1 MIPQSH
7 IRNFS
12 IIAHIDHGKST
23 LADRFL
29 ELTGTVEKRKM
40 REQVLDMMDLE
51 RERGITIK
59 LQPARMEY
67 TYKGEQYLL
76 NLIDT
81 PGHVDFA
88 YEVSRSLAAVEGTIL
103 LVDASQG
110 AQAQTLANL
119 NLARGQNLIIIPVV
133 NKIDLGHAK
142 VDEAIKEISQ
152 LTEVGEEDVIKI
164 SAKSG
169 LNVERVLEEVIK
181 KIPAPT
187 GEFEKPLRA
196 LIFDSSYDTYKGVIA
211 YIRIVDGEIKRGDK
225 VEMFASGVQTEVI
238 EVGVFRPMLVKIE
251 TLRAGE
257 TGYVATGLKE
267 IGQCRVGD
275 TITVGAER
283 RKKVKVLPLPGYKE
297 PSPLIFASFYPV
309 DANDYDLLKDGLAKL
324 NLSDASLVYEIES
337 CEGLGRG
344 FRCGFLG
351 MLHLE
356 IVSERLKREY
366 DLDLVTTSPSVSY
379 RILDDSQRGYQV
391 ISSASDFPDASRF
404 AETQEPWINLEI
416 ITPVNYLGQTMKIL
430 ENLRG
435 IYGETQYLS
444 SERVLI
450 KYEAPLGEIIID
462 FYDKLKN
469 VTAGY
474 ASMSY
479 ELSDY
484 RPADLTRLDILIAG
498 EKAEAFSRIVPRA
511 KADQEGRALVKKLKE
526 VIPSQLFT
534 IALQAAIGGKV
545 IARETISALRKDVT
559 GYLYGGDY
567 SRKRKLL
574 EKQKKGKKKMM
585 QSGRVNIPSDV
596 FLKVLK
602 K

>member
-67 TYKGEQYLL
+67 TYKGERYLL

-275 TITVGAER
+275 TIISPKRGQSPFKMGTVP
-283 RKKVKVLPLPGYKE
+283 VILPLPGYKE

-324 NLSDASLVYEIES
+324 NLSDASLVYELES

-404 AETQEPWINLEI
+404 AET
-416 ITPVNYLGQTMKIL
+416 
-430 ENLRG
+430 
-435 IYGETQYLS
+435 
-444 SERVLI
+444 
-450 KYEAPLGEIIID
+450 
-462 FYDKLKN
+462 
-469 VTAGY
+469 
-474 ASMSY
+474 
-479 ELSDY
+479 
-484 RPADLTRLDILIAG
+484 
-498 EKAEAFSRIVPRA
+498 
-511 KADQEGRALVKKLKE
+511 
-526 VIPSQLFT
+526 
-534 IALQAAIGGKV
+534 
-545 IARETISALRKDVT
+545 
-559 GYLYGGDY
+559 
-567 SRKRKLL
+567 
-574 EKQKKGKKKMM
+574 
-585 QSGRVNIPSDV
+585 
-596 FLKVLK
+596 
-602 K
+602 

>member
-1 MIPQSH
+1 
-7 IRNFS
+7 
-12 IIAHIDHGKST
+12 
-23 LADRFL
+23 
-29 ELTGTVEKRKM
+29 
-40 REQVLDMMDLE
+40 
-51 RERGITIK
+51 
-59 LQPARMEY
+59 
-67 TYKGEQYLL
+67 
-76 NLIDT
+76 
-81 PGHVDFA
+81 
-88 YEVSRSLAAVEGTIL
+88 
-103 LVDASQG
+103 
-110 AQAQTLANL
+110 
-119 NLARGQNLIIIPVV
+119 
-133 NKIDLGHAK
+133 
-142 VDEAIKEISQ
+142 
-152 LTEVGEEDVIKI
+152 
-164 SAKSG
+164 
-169 LNVERVLEEVIK
+169 
-181 KIPAPT
+181 
-187 GEFEKPLRA
+187 
-196 LIFDSSYDTYKGVIA
+196 
-211 YIRIVDGEIKRGDK
+211 
-225 VEMFASGVQTEVI
+225 
-238 EVGVFRPMLVKIE
+238 
-251 TLRAGE
+251 
-257 TGYVATGLKE
+257 
-267 IGQCRVGD
+267 
-275 TITVGAER
+275 
-283 RKKVKVLPLPGYKE
+283 
-297 PSPLIFASFYPV
+297 
-309 DANDYDLLKDGLAKL
+309 
-324 NLSDASLVYEIES
+324 
-337 CEGLGRG
+337 
-344 FRCGFLG
+344 
-351 MLHLE
+351 
-356 IVSERLKREY
+356 
-366 DLDLVTTSPSVSY
+366 
-379 RILDDSQRGYQV
+379 
-391 ISSASDFPDASRF
+391 
-404 AETQEPWINLEI
+404 
-416 ITPVNYLGQTMKIL
+416 MKIL

>member
-1 MIPQSH
+1 MSMLQKN

-29 ELTGTVEKRKM
+29 ELTGTIEKRKM
-40 REQVLDMMDLE
+40 KEQVLDMMDLE

-59 LQPARMEY
+59 LQPARMNY
-67 TYKGEQYLL
+67 TRNDEEYLL

-81 PGHVDFA
+81 PGHVDFT
-88 YEVSRSLAAVEGTIL
+88 YEVSRSLAAVEGAIL

-119 NLARGQNLIIIPVV
+119 NLAKEQGLTIIPVA
-133 NKIDLGHAK
+133 NKIDLEHAK
-142 VDEAIKEISQ
+142 VDEAVKEISQ
-152 LTEVGEEDVIKI
+152 LAGVSEEEVIKI
-164 SAKSG
+164 SAKNG
-169 LNVERVLEEVIK
+169 LNIEQVLEKVIQ
-181 KIPAPT
+181 KISAPS
-187 GEFEKPLRA
+187 GEFKKPLRA
-196 LIFDSSYDTYKGVIA
+196 LIFDSLYDTYRGVIA
-211 YIRIVDGEIKRGDK
+211 YVRIVDGEIKRGDK
-225 VEMFASGVQTEVI
+225 VEMMASGAQTEVI
-238 EVGVFRPMLVKIE
+238 EVGVFKPMQVKVDS
-251 TLRAGE
+251 LKAGE
-257 TGYVATGLKE
+257 IGYIATGLKG

-275 TITVGAER
+275 TITIGQEQRGKIEVHS
-283 RKKVKVLPLPGYKE
+283 LPGYKE
-297 PSPLIFASFYPV
+297 PKPLIFASFYPV
-309 DANDYDLLKDGLAKL
+309 DANDYDILKDSLAKL
-324 NLSDASLVYEIES
+324 NLSDASLSYEMES
-337 CEGLGRG
+337 CDGLGRG

-356 IVSERLKREY
+356 IISERLKREY

-379 RILDDSQRGYQV
+379 QILTQEKKYTT
-391 ISSASDFPDASRF
+391 ISSPSDWP
-404 AETQEPWINLEI
+404 ETNRIMGTKEPWASLEI
-416 ITPVNYLGQTMKIL
+416 ITPVTYMGQAMKIL

-435 IYGETQYLS
+435 VYGETQYLS

-450 KYEAPLGEIIID
+450 KYEAPLNEIIID

-469 VTAGY
+469 ATAGY

-479 ELSDY
+479 ELADY
-484 RPADLTRLDILIAG
+484 RPADLLRVDILIAG
-498 EKAEAFSRIVPRA
+498 EKAEAFSRIVPRG

-526 VIPSQLFT
+526 VIPPQLFAV
-534 IALQAAIGGKV
+534 ALQAAIGGKV

-559 GYLYGGDY
+559 GHLYGGDY
-567 SRKRKLL
+567 TRKKKLL
-574 EKQKKGKKKMM
+574 EKQKKGKKKMK
-585 QSGRVNIPSDV
+585 QSGKINIPPDV

>member
-187 GEFEKPLRA
+187 GELEKPLRA

-211 YIRIVDGEIKRGDK
+211 YVRIVDGEIKRGDK
-225 VEMFASGVQTEVI
+225 VEMFASGVQAEVI
-238 EVGVFRPMLVKIE
+238 EVGVFRPMFVKIE

-283 RKKVKVLPLPGYKE
+283 RKKIKVLPLPGYKE

-324 NLSDASLVYEIES
+324 NLSDASLVYELES

-379 RILDDSQRGYQV
+379 RILDDSQRGYQI
-391 ISSASDFPDASRF
+391 ISSASDFPDASKF
-404 AETQEPWINLEI
+404 AETQEPWVNLEI
-416 ITPVNYLGQTMKIL
+416 ITPVSYLGQTMKIL

-435 IYGETQYLS
+435 VYGETQYLS

-484 RPADLTRLDILIAG
+484 RSADLTRLDILIAG

-511 KADQEGRALVKKLKE
+511 KAEQEGRALVKKLKE

-534 IALQAAIGGKV
+534 VALQAAIGGNV

-574 EKQKKGKKKMM
+574 EKQKKGKKRMM